1 VLSLSATAN
10 ARGQDSTCSAPSPPD
25 SSRPFSN
32 LTTPALSSP
41 INSTKHQL
49 NNSSQKQHVG
59 ANVMAQ
65 WIRNLPCNP
74 MSTVELANRHHKAQL
89 PTAIEQLRTYERIV
103 GITGQQE

>member
-1 VLSLSATAN
+1 
-10 ARGQDSTCSAPSPPD
+10 
-25 SSRPFSN
+25 
-32 LTTPALSSP
+32 
-41 INSTKHQL
+41 
-49 NNSSQKQHVG
+49 
-59 ANVMAQ
+59 MAQ